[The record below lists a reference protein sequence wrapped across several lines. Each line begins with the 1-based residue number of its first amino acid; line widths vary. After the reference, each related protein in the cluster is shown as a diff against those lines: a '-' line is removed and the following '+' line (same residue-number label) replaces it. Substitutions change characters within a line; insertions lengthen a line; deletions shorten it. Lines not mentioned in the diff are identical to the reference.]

1 MSASEVGPPAD
12 RGAESTTGRVQFDEV
27 LPDTYKRLLNLN
39 QHVDRMAEEH
49 GVPRRLVEL
58 VKIRCSQVNG
68 CAFCTDLHVGWALDA
83 GEDERRLH
91 LVATWRETGGL
102 FNAQERAAL
111 ALAEA
116 VCHLPSTREVAD
128 EVYAA
133 AAAEFSSQQLGV
145 VVWAIAE
152 IQTFN
157 ALNATSR
164 KPLPLT

>member
-1 MSASEVGPPAD
+1 MTN
-12 RGAESTTGRVQFDEV
+12 RLQFDEV

-58 VKIRCSQVNG
+58 VKIRCSEVNG
-68 CAFCTDLHVGWALDA
+68 CAFCTDLHVGWALEA
-83 GEDERRLH
+83 GEDQRRLD
-91 LVATWRETGGL
+91 LVATWRETEEV

-116 VCHLPSTREVAD
+116 VCHLPSTRTVPD
-128 EVYAA
+128 DVYDT
-133 AAAEFSSQQLGV
+133 AAAEFGPKQLAV

-157 ALNATSR
+157 ALNVTSR
-164 KPLPLT
+164 KPLRTS